1 MYDVWHNKENLVD
14 NSCMSLQIF
23 ESRIIIN
30 FLRALSRIEAKQP

>member
-1 MYDVWHNKENLVD
+1 MYDAWHNKENLVD

-23 ESRIIIN
+23 ESRIIN